1 MSSKK
6 TEHTMPNPEKP
17 EKNILARMENGR
29 LEVMKAVEG
38 VPGSEKLVELFE
50 RGKKKGNLSATELME
65 VLEDMD
71 IGSEQMDKIYDTLE
85 NLGIDTVGEDYIPD
99 LPDEAPPPI
108 EALEEIP
115 EEEIVDPNSLVDSF
129 GTDDPVRMYLKEIG
143 KVNLLTSEEEVELAQ
158 AMTAGPVCS
167 RFLTL
172 SINLLY

>member
-71 IGSEQMDKIYDTLE
+71 IGSEQRS
-85 NLGIDTVGEDYIPD
+85 
-99 LPDEAPPPI
+99 
-108 EALEEIP
+108 EEH
-115 EEEIVDPNSLVDSF
+115 
-129 GTDDPVRMYLKEIG
+129 
-143 KVNLLTSEEEVELAQ
+143 TSELQ
-158 AMTAGPVCS
+158 S
-167 RFLTL
+167 L
-172 SINLLY
+172 SC